1 MPLRKRQENR
11 PQGHFTRRTGRK
23 PRLKLRPPAHP
34 RRLAALV
41 LCGVAGI
48 VLALAVGTGLK
59 ARSEALREQL
69 EKDEWTLDASMTAPD
84 PIAVPDLRA
93 ITLETGGSV
102 GDILIAGKHD
112 GVLLE
117 LRDREGVPLYASA
130 VGMAAKLPIAEDA
143 LSLSA
148 EIARISGRDL
158 YTVCTFT
165 VTCFDE
171 SDPALSAYTRGL
183 ELSLLRE
190 FAEAGMDELLLF
202 GLPAGSD
209 HEDALSMAFLTEL
222 RGLLGQLTEPPAL
235 GVALLPA
242 DFAGIRH
249 TAPDTENGAE
259 APIYGGNISPA
270 RLRTVCDY
278 LVMDLR
284 AMNPE
289 QVDTLLPE
297 IGYVYLRHSLR
308 LAVNLWDSD
317 TVTHAL
323 KHGFARILEMEPPP
337 APQVPEEDHP

>member
-1 MPLRKRQENR
+1 MPLRKPKENR
-11 PQGHFTRRTGRK
+11 PHGRFIRRAGHK

-34 RRLAALV
+34 RRLVALLV
-41 LCGVAGI
+41 CCIAGV

-69 EKDEWTLDASMTAPD
+69 EKDEWTLDMSMTVPE
-84 PIAVPDLRA
+84 PITVPDIRA
-93 ITLETGGSV
+93 ITLETGASV

-117 LRDREGVPLYASA
+117 LRDEEGIPLYASA
-130 VGMAAKLPIAEDA
+130 VGMAAKLPIAKDA

-148 EIARISGRDL
+148 EIARVSGRDL

-209 HEDALSMAFLTEL
+209 HEDALSMAFLADL
-222 RGLLGQLTEPPAL
+222 RGLLSQLAEPPAL
-235 GVALLPA
+235 GVALLPS
-242 DFAGIRH
+242 DFAGIHH
-249 TAPDTENGAE
+249 TTPNAEDGTET
-259 APIYGGNISPA
+259 PIYGGNVSPA

-284 AMNPE
+284 AMSPE
-289 QVDTLLPE
+289 QVAALLPD

-308 LAVNLWDSD
+308 LAVDLWDSD
-317 TVTHAL
+317 TVTHVL
-323 KHGFARILEMEPPP
+323 KHGFTRILEMEPPP
-337 APQVPEEDHP
+337 APQIPEEDHP